1 MIIQMAQSGRIGGK
15 IDDQQLVQLLETLSQ
30 QMPRS
35 TSKVNFDRR
44 RANLDSDSDEDYG
57 I

>member
-1 MIIQMAQSGRIGGK
+1 MAQRGQLGSK
-15 IDDQQLVQLLETLSQ
+15 LDDQQLVQLLESLNQ

-44 RANLDSDSDEDYG
+44 RANIDSDSDDDYG

>member
-1 MIIQMAQSGRIGGK
+1 MIIQMAQAGRLGGK
-15 IDDQQLVQLLETLSQ
+15 LDDTQLVQLLETLNQ

-44 RANLDSDSDEDYG
+44 RANIDSDSDDDYG

>member
-1 MIIQMAQSGRIGGK
+1 MIIQMARSGRIGSK
-15 IDDQQLVQLLETLSQ
+15 MDDTQLVQILESLNQ

-44 RANLDSDSDEDYG
+44 RANLSESDEDYG